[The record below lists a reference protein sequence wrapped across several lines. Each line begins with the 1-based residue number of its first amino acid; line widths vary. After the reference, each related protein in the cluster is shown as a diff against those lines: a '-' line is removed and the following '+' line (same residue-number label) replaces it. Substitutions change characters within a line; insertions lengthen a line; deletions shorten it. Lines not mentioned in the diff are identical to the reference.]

1 MTDVTRTDQQAA
13 RLRQAR
19 EMRGFDNAKAAANRF
34 GFNYN
39 TYIQHE
45 SGRTGIT
52 RAVKDYARAF
62 RVREAWL
69 ITGEGSPQDIDGS
82 DELREIFMRL
92 AAAPREVQAAVLT
105 YARFALGEP
114 SGTEKSRET
123 ATTPTS

>member
-1 MTDVTRTDQQAA
+1 MTDVTRIDEQAA

-19 EMRGFDNAKAAANRF
+19 EMRGFINAKAAAERF

-45 SGRTGIT
+45 SGRAGIT

-69 ITGEGSPQDIDGS
+69 ITGEGLPQDIDGS
-82 DELREIFMRL
+82 DELREVFTRL

-105 YARFALGEP
+105 YARFALGDP
-114 SGTEKSRET
+114 SGAEKSRET
-123 ATTPTS
+123 ATNPTS

>member
-1 MTDVTRTDQQAA
+1 MTDVNRIDEQAA

-19 EMRGFDNAKAAANRF
+19 EMRGFDNAKAAAKRF

-52 RAVKDYARAF
+52 RAAKDYARAYK
-62 RVREAWL
+62 VREAWL
-69 ITGEGSPQDIDGS
+69 ITGEGLPQDIDGS
-82 DELREIFMRL
+82 DELREVFTRL

-105 YARFALGEP
+105 YARFALGDP
-114 SGTEKSRET
+114 SGAEKSRET
-123 ATTPTS
+123 ATTPES

>member
-1 MTDVTRTDQQAA
+1 MTDVTRIDEQAA

-19 EMRGFDNAKAAANRF
+19 EMRGFDNAKAAAKRF

-52 RAVKDYARAF
+52 RAAKDYARAYK
-62 RVREAWL
+62 VREAWL
-69 ITGEGSPQDIDGS
+69 ITGEGLPHDIDGS
-82 DELREIFMRL
+82 DELREVFTRL

-114 SGTEKSRET
+114 SGAEKSRET
-123 ATTPTS
+123 ATTPES